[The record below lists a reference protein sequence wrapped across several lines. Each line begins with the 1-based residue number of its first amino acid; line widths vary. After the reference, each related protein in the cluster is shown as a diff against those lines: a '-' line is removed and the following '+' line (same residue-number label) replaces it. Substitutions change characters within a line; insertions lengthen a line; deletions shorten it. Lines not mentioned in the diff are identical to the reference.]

1 MMNRYTVLIVHLL
14 VTIFVAECL
23 MVQRCMQRR
32 HHTKANRH
40 ALTIP
45 CGQCLQPE
53 TSSPLQTPISP
64 LRLHATTDNTSL
76 EEHLDD
82 DKSAAILQDFF
93 SMMRPITIIQAV
105 GAFLVGRLVIIL
117 HSSKQSVFR
126 DLPSIITASI
136 SIYLGY
142 GFCMAV
148 NDCADA
154 NVDSLHGEKASRPIA
169 SQRITV
175 RDGWAFC
182 TFLSMMSIV
191 FSLIAESMT
200 MRGRPPIPFGFTG
213 WTLVNLSVMTGYA
226 IRMQKL
232 FLIKNLICG
241 WLAVSPLIGAT
252 LLGGDG
258 SLTEEVAAKL
268 YRLAVIGF
276 PLQVSREILKDIE
289 DVDIDRGTKQTLPL
303 VVGER
308 TSKLIAYSLVAAVNA
323 AMLCLAHYWT
333 MFASTPP
340 IYAVTVAIGV
350 PMCIRAATL
359 PLVKGSE
366 TAQE

>member
-14 VTIFVAECL
+14 VMIFVAECL

-142 GFCMAV
+142 GFGMAV

-154 NVDSLHGEKASRPIA
+154 NVDSLHGEKAK
-169 SQRITV
+169 
-175 RDGWAFC
+175 
-182 TFLSMMSIV
+182 
-191 FSLIAESMT
+191 SMT

-213 WTLVNLSVMTGYA
+213 WTLVNLSVMTGYS

-289 DVDIDRGTKQTLPL
+289 DVDIDR

-359 PLVKGSE
+359 PLVKGQKLLKNSIYVLLAGMI
-366 TAQE
+366 TSLLHQSR